1 MDIKWEHILE
11 KTQIYRINYP
21 LSFFYD
27 HDINPNQTGGVK
39 TPTPWYILLY
49 NFLVTHPN
57 FMKVGNFTE
66 NLSEINILFFFK
78 IRTGFCSV
86 STFSQPGVIF
96 LYVFCWNIILDIVS
110 RI

>member
-57 FMKVGNFTE
+57 FMKVGNFTK

-78 IRTGFCSV
+78 IRTGFCSG
-86 STFSQPGVIF
+86 STFSRPGVIF
-96 LYVFCWNIILDIVS
+96 LYDFC
-110 RI
+110 